1 MKILLGALCALLSV
15 VFVSSFPTPHHSV
28 PAECA
33 DPTFACQDL
42 QSARLCQVV
51 KSCIHDVW
59 ATMTV
64 PDNDNDEVCDICK
77 EMVKEARDQLLS
89 NMTQEEIKEVFE
101 GSCKLL
107 PVKII
112 AEGCIKIVDEIIP
125 ELVEMLASR
134 MDPTMVCTVSGM
146 CFASRNGPSAENHLF
161 NFFKSLVI
169 SHNDDQCSE
178 CTKMLTDVQAFLKS
192 TPEDDVKKYLETFC
206 HEKMPSYLCNI
217 VINSYFPEIY
227 KFIQSSTPAELCSSV
242 GICPKQKCELRKSSE
257 SKVNDELTCEFCY
270 HLVEHVKDLITAN
283 TTVEEFKGAL
293 LNFCNITGS
302 FSERC
307 TKLVNDYYDMLFNY
321 IRQIDSKGMCT
332 LMGLCNNDSCS
343 RIPLVKVF
351 PALEVGRK
359 VPLIKLRP
367 AERVPNYDPVPI
379 VRLIP
384 EGVLSKKGH
393 DDSNDIFQSRLIPIE
408 RISRPQLVFQ
418 KDTECAL
425 CKAFAFF
432 LEKDLAGDRSKAGVR
447 QAISAVCERGMVEY
461 SEECTRI
468 VARYSVKIQM
478 AVAKGVSYDELCP
491 LIKACPLQDETS
503 GGLKVRVISGGKDS
517 PFCDLC
523 KDAMNEVEKQL
534 SDPATKEKLEN
545 LFGQFCSYLPQSL
558 RSDCTNFI
566 NSNID
571 ALIDILEQELKPN
584 TVCPALGLCPGSMMS
599 PVPVRVKDLEC
610 DVCKDVVASFRQK
623 LENPES
629 KVIVQTFLEEACIR
643 LPSSLAAECK
653 DFVDKNIDFILNILI
668 QEVDPQTVCSF
679 LSICPDSIK
688 KPEPVNDVECDL
700 CEQVVTQVLDMVK
713 DKKTEDE
720 IKSAL
725 ERVCSYLPSS
735 MSAKCKNFVDTYTD
749 LLISLITQELTPQ
762 EVCQELGLCQ
772 ATIKKPEPVN
782 DLECDLCDQ
791 VVTQV
796 LNMVQ
801 DQKTEEAIKEALD
814 KVCDYLPSSWEAK
827 CQNFVNTYTDILI
840 SLLTQEITA
849 QEVCQALKL
858 CPETIKKPEPVND
871 MECDLCKQVATQLI
885 NMIKDPKTEDQ
896 IKQALDTVCSYLPS
910 SIATKCENF
919 VNKYT
924 DTLITILSE
933 EVTPE
938 MVCAALNVCPASE
951 KKVKDMECDLCK
963 QVIGQIEDLI
973 KDNNTEA
980 GIQAALDKVC
990 SLLPSSISAKC
1001 VNFVNKYTQTIVT
1014 LLMEELDPD
1023 MVCAALNV
1031 CPGSVQKVKIEVKD
1045 AECEVCK
1052 KVAETLVSLVKDE
1065 KTEAAIKG
1073 ALETVCRYLPGSM
1086 SAKCKDF
1093 VDEYT
1098 DLLIQMIIE
1107 EIPPEQICAAL
1118 NMCPSYTVKRV
1129 KTAKVKDIECD
1140 LCKEAIGKIEDMIKD
1155 SKTEAEIKD
1164 ALDAMCRILPKS
1176 MAAKCENFVNQY
1188 TVTLITLLTMELD
1201 PSMVCAELKVCPAQD
1216 MECQSCQYALHF
1228 VQEQLMNPDTQ
1239 GEVKNLL
1246 KQVCSLIP
1254 ETYGQNCEAFIDE
1267 YGSSLL
1273 TLIAQEIDP
1282 TTMCFQLKMCS
1293 NQTSLIMQK
1302 VPQVPL
1308 APFKSDECSVCTT
1321 VVDYLGKLLEEDDVD
1336 KEITK
1341 LVEKVCTVVPASFK
1355 AKCSTTIETYG
1366 PYLLEMLGQLTD
1378 SKLICQD
1385 IDMCARSPHQV
1396 HLLGGSKCTFGPSY
1410 WCQSSAHAAACKAE
1424 MYCSTYVTK

>member
-1 MKILLGALCALLSV
+1 MKILLCALWALLSV
-15 VFVSSFPTPHHSV
+15 AFVNSFPTPHHSV
-28 PAECA
+28 PSECG

-42 QSARLCQVV
+42 QSARLCKVV

-59 ATMTV
+59 ANMAV
-64 PDNDNDEVCDICK
+64 PDDDN
-77 EMVKEARDQLLS
+77 
-89 NMTQEEIKEVFE
+89 EEIKEVFE

-161 NFFKSLVI
+161 NFFKSVLV
-169 SHNDDQCSE
+169 SQNDDQCSE
-178 CTKMLTDVQAFLKS
+178 CTQMLTDVQKFLKD
-192 TPEDDVKKYLETFC
+192 TPEDDVKTYLESFC

-217 VINSYFPEIY
+217 VIKTYFPEIY
-227 KFIQSSTPAELCSSV
+227 KFILSSTPADLCSSV

-257 SKVNDELTCEFCY
+257 PKVNDELTCEFCY

-321 IRQIDSKGMCT
+321 IRKIDSKGMCT
-332 LMGLCNNDSCS
+332 LIGLCNNNDTCS
-343 RIPLVKVF
+343 QIPLVKVF

-359 VPLIKLRP
+359 IPLIKLRP
-367 AERVPNYDPVPI
+367 AQRVPNYDPVPI
-379 VRLIP
+379 VTLLP
-384 EGVLSKKGH
+384 QGVLSKKEH
-393 DDSNDIFQSRLIPIE
+393 DESNDIFQSRLPIE
-408 RISRPQLVFQ
+408 RISRPALVFQ

-425 CKAFAFF
+425 CKAFSFY
-432 LEKDLAGDRSKAGVR
+432 LEKDLAGDRSKEGVR
-447 QAISAVCERGMVEY
+447 QAISRVCERGMVEY
-461 SEECTRI
+461 SEECNRI
-468 VARYSVKIQM
+468 VARYSMKIQM
-478 AVAKGVSYDELCP
+478 ALSKGVSYDELCP

-503 GGLKVRVISGGKDS
+503 GGLNVRVVSGVKES
-517 PFCDLC
+517 PFCELC

-545 LFGQFCSYLPQSL
+545 LLGQFCNYLPESL

-571 ALIDILEQELKPN
+571 ALIDILEQELKPDN
-584 TVCPALGLCPGSMMS
+584 VCPDLGLCDASLRS
-599 PVPVRVKDLEC
+599 PIPERVKDLEC

-643 LPSSLAAECK
+643 LPTSIAAECK
-653 DFVDKNIDFILNILI
+653 DFVDKNIDYILNILI
-668 QEVDPQTVCSF
+668 QEVDPQSVCSL

-688 KPEPVNDVECDL
+688 KPEPVNDLECDL

-720 IKSAL
+720 IKNAL
-725 ERVCSYLPSS
+725 EQVCSYLPSS
-735 MSAKCKNFVDTYTD
+735 LTAKCKNFVDTYLD
-749 LLISLITQELTPQ
+749 ELISLITQELTPQ
-762 EVCQELGLCQ
+762 EVCQELGLCP
-772 ATIKKPEPVN
+772 ASIKKPKPVN

-791 VVTQV
+791 VITQV
-796 LNMVQ
+796 LDMVK
-801 DQKTEEAIKEALD
+801 DQKTEEKIKEALD
-814 KVCDYLPSSWEAK
+814 KVCSYLPSSWGAK
-827 CQNFVNTYTDILI
+827 CQNFVNSYTDILI
-840 SLLTQEITA
+840 SLLTQEITP

-858 CPETIKKPEPVND
+858 CPVTIKKPEPVND
-871 MECDLCKQVATQLI
+871 VECDLCKQVATQLI
-885 NMIKDPKTEDQ
+885 NMIENPKTEDQ

-910 SIATKCENF
+910 SVAAKCKNF
-919 VNKYT
+919 VDKYT
-924 DTLITILSE
+924 ATLITILAE

-951 KKVKDMECDLCK
+951 RKVKDVECDLCK

-973 KDNNTEA
+973 RDNNTEA

-990 SLLPSSISAKC
+990 SILPSSISTKC
-1001 VNFVNKYTQTIVT
+1001 VNFVNKYTQTIIT
-1014 LLMEELDPD
+1014 LLIAEVDPD

-1031 CPGSVQKVKIEVKD
+1031 CPASVPKVKIEVKD
-1045 AECEVCK
+1045 AECEICK
-1052 KVAETLVSLVKDE
+1052 KVTETLVSLIKDE
-1065 KTEAAIKG
+1065 KTEAVIKG
-1073 ALETVCRYLPGSM
+1073 ALETVCKYLPGSL
-1086 SAKCKDF
+1086 SGQCKDF
-1093 VDEYT
+1093 VDKYT
-1098 DLLIQMIIE
+1098 ELLIQMIVE
-1107 EIPPEQICAAL
+1107 QIPPEQICAAL
-1118 NMCPSYTVKRV
+1118 NMCDSYTIKKV
-1129 KTAKVKDIECD
+1129 KTPKVKDLECD
-1140 LCKEAIGKIEDMIKD
+1140 LCKEAIGKVEDMIKD
-1155 SKTEAEIKD
+1155 SKTEDAIRN
-1164 ALDAMCRILPKS
+1164 ALDKVCSILPS
-1176 MAAKCENFVNQY
+1176 SIAAKCENFVNQY
-1188 TVTLITLLTMELD
+1188 TETLITLLTLELD
-1201 PSMVCAELKVCPAQD
+1201 PSMVCAELKVCPASEQYPKLRSKAQD
-1216 MECQSCQYALHF
+1216 VECQSCQYALHF

-1239 GEVKNLL
+1239 TELKNVL
-1246 KQVCSLIP
+1246 KQVCSIIP
-1254 ETYGQNCEAFIDE
+1254 ESYSNNCEAFVDE

-1282 TTMCFQLKMCS
+1282 TTMCYQLKMCS
-1293 NQTSLIMQK
+1293 NQTSLVMK
-1302 VPQVPL
+1302 NLPL
-1308 APFKSDECSVCTT
+1308 VLTPFKSDKCSVCTT

-1341 LVEKVCTVVPASFK
+1341 LVEKVCTVVPGSFK
-1355 AKCSTTIETYG
+1355 GQCSTMIETYG

-1378 SKLICQD
+1378 SKQICQD
-1385 IDMCARSPHQV
+1385 IDLCARSPHQV

-1424 MYCSTYVTK
+1424 MYCSTYAAK